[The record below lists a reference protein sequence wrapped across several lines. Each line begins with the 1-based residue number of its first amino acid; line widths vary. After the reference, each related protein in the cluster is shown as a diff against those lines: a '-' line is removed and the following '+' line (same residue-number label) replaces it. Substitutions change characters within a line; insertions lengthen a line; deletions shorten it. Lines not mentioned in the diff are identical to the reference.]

1 MVADIIDIARGEK
14 GAAFS
19 MPAGELEAM
28 EPAETGHRRSRSYIR
43 FTVPDRPGVLADIT
57 AAMRD
62 AGVSIA
68 SMIQKGLAGQ
78 EGEVILAIVTH
89 EGPESA
95 VCEAMRVLEGSQSL
109 TAAPL
114 VMQII
119 EG

>member
-1 MVADIIDIARGEK
+1 
-14 GAAFS
+14 
-19 MPAGELEAM
+19 
-28 EPAETGHRRSRSYIR
+28 
-43 FTVPDRPGVLADIT
+43 
-57 AAMRD
+57 
-62 AGVSIA
+62 
-68 SMIQKGLAGQ
+68 MIQKGLAGQ